1 MYKNYEFFDPDTLS
15 IIQNSLSEITN
26 LTFSL
31 YDSNGVLLIPAKGED
46 KFTTRISSYIREE
59 FEKFIHEGIEKAILR
74 KDPFIL
80 KGPVN
85 ENHLF
90 ISSSLNNIKFIFISN
105 AFYYNKSEF
114 EESVMKHGER
124 LGISVSNIETLSTL
138 EGEVNIK
145 DLSSVQKIS
154 SHIKNLLETFLKC
167 SYERNINYKNYRFA
181 KTLIDVA
188 FSIRTPAT
196 EDEVYSLTLDAI
208 LFLFNTD
215 TASIMVKEKNTFR
228 TVLSSGRQRVLLKSV
243 FIEDYEN
250 IISYSIEKSSPLY
263 IDDLVKIQRFGFP
276 ENISSVHIFPLSHS
290 GNTYGLLVI
299 YNSFISSEESKT
311 IMGFCKLISL
321 VLKNL
326 DLHNTFRKCIDD
338 IEALNISVAKLT
350 SHLHNPELLYEAIL
364 DTATNLFNAEKG
376 SLMLPEDNTLVIK
389 AVKGINK
396 WLAQDI
402 RVKIG
407 ERIAGRVFR
416 DSSPLFTNEIEK
428 LGLPHIKPG
437 YHYKTGSFMSIPIK
451 FGSETIGVINIAD
464 RSTGE
469 GFTERDLILINHFAN
484 YASIALKISN
494 YYNLFEQ
501 MKELSITDPLTGL
514 FNRRFLKERFIEEI
528 HRSERYDSTFSL
540 AIFDIDD
547 FKLFNDTEG
556 HLAGD
561 NVLKELASIARRCIR
576 INDIL
581 ARFGG
586 EEFAILMPQ
595 TNKEEAFLVA
605 ERIRRSIK
613 ESSTQK
619 WKKFPRPSITISTG
633 IASFPINGRTID
645 ELIEHADIALYKA
658 KSMGKDRTVIYNGK
672 N

>member
-1 MYKNYEFFDPDTLS
+1 MHKNYEFFDADTLS
-15 IIQNSLSEITN
+15 LIQNSISEITD
-26 LTFSL
+26 LTFSV
-31 YDSNGVLLIPAKGED
+31 YDNNGVLLIPARGED
-46 KFTTRISSYIREE
+46 RLTTQIRSTLREE
-59 FEKFIHEGIEKAILR
+59 FEKFIRESIEKAVLR
-74 KDPFIL
+74 KEPFL
-80 KGPVN
+80 YKGPVN
-85 ENHLF
+85 ESHLF
-90 ISSSLNNIKFIFISN
+90 VSSSINNIKFIFVSN
-105 AFYYNKSEF
+105 AFYSSKTEF
-114 EESVMKHGER
+114 EEFLLKEGER
-124 LGISVSNIETLSTL
+124 LGIPPSDFETWLESVKIKYLSAVKKL
-138 EGEVNIK
+138 A
-145 DLSSVQKIS
+145 
-154 SHIKNLLETFLKC
+154 SHIKTLLETFLRC
-167 SYERNINYKNYRFA
+167 SYERNINYKNYRWA

-188 FSIRTPAT
+188 FSIHTPAT

-215 TASIMVKEKNTFR
+215 TASIMVKEKNIFR
-228 TVLSSGRQRVLLKSV
+228 TVLSSGRQRADFKS
-243 FIEDYEN
+243 ISMEDYDN
-250 IISYSIEKSSPLY
+250 IISSSIESSSPLY
-263 IDDLVKIQRFGFP
+263 IDDVAKIQRFGLP
-276 ENISSVHIFPLSHS
+276 ENITSLHIYPLSHS
-290 GNTYGLLVI
+290 GTSYGLLVI
-299 YNSFISSEESKT
+299 YNSAISSEESKT

-321 VLKNL
+321 ILKNIYL
-326 DLHNTFRKCIDD
+326 QNAFEKCIDD
-338 IEALNISVAKLT
+338 IEVLNNSVSKLISQLQ
-350 SHLHNPELLYEAIL
+350 NPEDLHKAII
-364 DTATNLFNAEKG
+364 DIATSILKAEKG

-389 AVKGINK
+389 SVKGINK

-416 DSSPLFTNEIEK
+416 DGSPLFTNEIEK

-437 YHYKTGSFMSIPIK
+437 YHYKTSSFMSVPIK
-451 FGSETIGVINIAD
+451 FGSDTIGVINIAD

-469 GFTERDLILINHFAN
+469 AFTERDLILINNFASF
-484 YASIALKISN
+484 ASIVLKICN
-494 YYNLFEQ
+494 YHNLIEQ

-514 FNRRFLKERFIEEI
+514 FNRRFLKERFIEEM
-528 HRSERYDSTFSL
+528 HRSERYDSTFSI

-613 ESSTQK
+613 ESSVKK
-619 WKKFPRPSITISTG
+619 WKKFPHPCITVSTG

-658 KSMGKDRTVIYNGK
+658 KSLGKDRTVIYNGK
-672 N
+672 NL

>member
-1 MYKNYEFFDPDTLS
+1 MHKNYEFFDADTLS
-15 IIQNSLSEITN
+15 LIQNSISEITD
-26 LTFSL
+26 LSFSV
-31 YDSNGVLLIPAKGED
+31 YDNNGVLLIPAKGED
-46 KFTTRISSYIREE
+46 RLTVQIRSTLKGV
-59 FEKFIHEGIEKAILR
+59 FEKFIQEGIEKAVLR
-74 KDPFIL
+74 KEPFL
-80 KGPVN
+80 YKGPVN
-85 ENHLF
+85 EYHLF
-90 ISSSLNNIKFIFISN
+90 VSSSINNIKFIFVSN
-105 AFYYNKSEF
+105 AFYPSKSEF
-114 EESVMKHGER
+114 EEFLMKEGER
-124 LGISVSNIETLSTL
+124 LGIPASHFGTWF
-138 EGEVNIK
+138 EVAKIK
-145 DLSSVQKIS
+145 DISAVQKLA
-154 SHIKNLLETFLKC
+154 SHIKILFETFLKC
-167 SYERNINYKNYRFA
+167 SYERNINYKNYRWA

-188 FSIRTPAT
+188 FSIHIPAT

-215 TASIMVKEKNTFR
+215 TASIMVKEKNIFR
-228 TVLSSGRQRVLLKSV
+228 TVVSSGRQRVALKSIS
-243 FIEDYEN
+243 IEDYEN
-250 IISYSIEKSSPLY
+250 IISNSIESSSPLY
-263 IDDLVKIQRFGFP
+263 IDDMVKVQRFGLP
-276 ENISSVHIFPLSHS
+276 ENITSLHIYPLSHS
-290 GNTYGLLVI
+290 GISFGLLVI
-299 YNSFISSEESKT
+299 YNSAISSEESKI

-321 VLKNL
+321 ILKNIYL
-326 DLHNTFRKCIDD
+326 QNAFGKCIDNID
-338 IEALNISVAKLT
+338 VLNNSVSKLISQ
-350 SHLHNPELLYEAIL
+350 LHNPEALHEAIL
-364 DTATNLFNAEKG
+364 DIATALFKAEKG

-389 AVKGINK
+389 SVKGINK

-407 ERIAGRVFR
+407 ERIAGKVFK
-416 DSSPLFTNEIEK
+416 DGIPLFTNDIEK

-437 YHYKTGSFMSIPIK
+437 YHYKTGSFMSVPIK
-451 FGSETIGVINIAD
+451 FGSETLGVINIAD
-464 RSTGE
+464 RTTGE
-469 GFTERDLILINHFAN
+469 AFTERDLILINHFATF
-484 YASIALKISN
+484 ASIALKICN
-494 YYNLFEQ
+494 YYNLIEK

-528 HRSERYDSTFSL
+528 HRSERYDSTFSF

-561 NVLKELASIARRCIR
+561 NVLKELAGIARRCIR

-613 ESSTQK
+613 ESSSQK
-619 WKKFPRPSITISTG
+619 WKKFPHPCITISIG

-658 KSMGKDRTVIYNGK
+658 KSLGKDRTVIYNGK
-672 N
+672 NL